1 MNTLSHFHSPIL
13 LFWYL
18 QTKVRG
24 LDGCYRSAS
33 LWLILL
39 HWADTRGTVKRG
51 LHVHYMIFIKTSA
64 LRLQFFHFFIH
75 TCNVVILIL
84 ATIYHTMICLIT
96 IKGHVSI
103 TYGQIAKLYFVCK
116 LWKKMFIL
124 KKIRER
130 GRKWAIV

>member
-1 MNTLSHFHSPIL
+1 MNTLSHFHFPSVLIPSDEGPRPRWL
-13 LFWYL
+13 LSVCLPLINIIALGWYEGYCE
-18 QTKVRG
+18 K
-24 LDGCYRSAS
+24 
-33 LWLILL
+33 
-39 HWADTRGTVKRG
+39 G

-103 TYGQIAKLYFVCK
+103 TYAQIAKLYFVCK

-124 KKIRER
+124 KKLGKGGGSER
-130 GRKWAIV
+130 